1 MTVFFCA
8 ARALARPG
16 ARTMAL
22 IGNGAQSEFQ
32 ALAFHHLLGIDT
44 LRLFDTDPAATA
56 KLQANLQGTAG
67 LRTVACTSTRSPGC
81 TRASSRSATTPSAA
95 SPARKRCT
103 RSEGASPRRRDGTIV
118 INSRIR
124 VALLLP
130 ARSRA

>member
-1 MTVFFCA
+1 MSSEPTRALPGRSPNDVVHMFVASGVFSALRTAAMSAVA

-56 KLQANLQGTAG
+56 KLQANLQ
-67 LRTVACTSTRSPGC
+67 
-81 TRASSRSATTPSAA
+81 
-95 SPARKRCT
+95 
-103 RSEGASPRRRDGTIV
+103 
-118 INSRIR
+118 
-124 VALLLP
+124 
-130 ARSRA
+130 